1 MESPVCGTSVSPLGA
16 EGACSCPVVQE
27 TVCSEQQQEQ
37 CTTETTEVCAVLYC
51 AVLYCTVQ
59 VCADVAE
66 QVCSPVTEEVCEAV
80 EREVCEQVRP
90 VGDV

>member
-1 MESPVCGTSVSPLGA
+1 MESPVCGTAVSPLGA
-16 EGACSCPVVQE
+16 EGACSCPVVRE

-66 QVCSPVTEEVCEAV
+66 QVCSPVTEEVCEPV
-80 EREVCEQVRP
+80 EREVCEQVRH
-90 VGDV
+90 VGQ

>member
-1 MESPVCGTSVSPLGA
+1 MESPVCGTAVSPLGA
-16 EGACSCPVVQE
+16 EGACSCPVVRE

-66 QVCSPVTEEVCEAV
+66 QVCSPVTEEVCEPM
-80 EREVCEQVRP
+80 EREVCEQVSP

>member
-16 EGACSCPVVQE
+16 EGACSCPVVRE

-51 AVLYCTVQ
+51 AVLYCTVLYCT
-59 VCADVAE
+59 VLYC
-66 QVCSPVTEEVCEAV
+66 TGL
-80 EREVCEQVRP
+80 R
-90 VGDV
+90 

>member
-16 EGACSCPVVQE
+16 EGACSCPVVRE

-51 AVLYCTVQ
+51 AVLYCTVLYRSALTWPSRSAAPSPRRSASPWSGR
-59 VCADVAE
+59 CASRSDL
-66 QVCSPVTEEVCEAV
+66 
-80 EREVCEQVRP
+80 
-90 VGDV
+90 